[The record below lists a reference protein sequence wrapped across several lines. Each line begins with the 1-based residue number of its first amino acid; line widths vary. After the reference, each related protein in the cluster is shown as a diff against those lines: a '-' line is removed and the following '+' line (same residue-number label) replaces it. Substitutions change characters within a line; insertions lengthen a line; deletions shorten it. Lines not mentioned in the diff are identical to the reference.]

1 MKKHEHSFS
10 AFVHGRFGTTLPT
23 LIRSERTRGWNM
35 DPKGKVVVITGAT
48 SGLGQAAAIDLAKR
62 GARVFV
68 VGRDA
73 ARANETLAEIKKA
86 GGEAELTLGDV
97 STVTGARKLARAILA
112 QAPKIDVLIN
122 NAGGTFK
129 TESKTSE
136 GIETTFALNTLGA
149 FVLEKELHGALSAA
163 KGRVV
168 NVATGFLDNF
178 PVDVDDLVAPKKY
191 GGTAQYGRS
200 KQASVMMT
208 VEQARR
214 YEAEGVTAV
223 SIHPGII
230 MGTRFGGGQPKAM
243 QLIVGPLMRFIGL
256 ACTLEEAQRRFFVAA
271 FGDVPNGSY
280 LVNGKPADL
289 PKQVKDESVRTK
301 VYALLE
307 KLALPQTA

>member
-1 MKKHEHSFS
+1 ME
-10 AFVHGRFGTTLPT
+10 P
-23 LIRSERTRGWNM
+23 RG
-35 DPKGKVVVITGAT
+35 KIVVITGAT
-48 SGLGQAAAIDLAKR
+48 SGLGKATAIDLARR

-73 ARANETLAEIKKA
+73 ARANETLEELKKT
-86 GGEAELTLGDV
+86 GGEGEVILGDV
-97 STVTGARKLARAILA
+97 STVTGARTLARAILEK
-112 QAPKIDVLIN
+112 APRIDVLIN

-149 FVLEKELHGALSAA
+149 FVLEKELHGALAAA

-178 PVDVDDLVAPKKY
+178 PVEVDDLVAPKKY

-214 YEAEGVTAV
+214 YAAEGVTAV

-243 QLIVGPLMRFIGL
+243 QMILGPVMRFIGL
-256 ACTLEEAQRRFFVAA
+256 ACTLEEAQRRFFVSA

-280 LVNGKPADL
+280 LVNGKPAEL
-289 PKQVKDESVRTK
+289 PKQVKDEAVRAK

-307 KLALPQTA
+307 KLAAPRAA

>member
-1 MKKHEHSFS
+1 VE
-10 AFVHGRFGTTLPT
+10 
-23 LIRSERTRGWNM
+23 
-35 DPKGKVVVITGAT
+35 PKGKVVVVTGAT
-48 SGLGQAAAIDLAKR
+48 SGLGKATAIDLAKR
-62 GARVFV
+62 GARVLV
-68 VGRDA
+68 VGRDS
-73 ARANETLAEIKKA
+73 ARANETLEELKKA
-86 GGEAELTLGDV
+86 GGEGEVILGDV
-97 STVTGARKLARAILA
+97 STVTGARTLARAILA
-112 QAPKIDVLIN
+112 KAPRIDVLIN

-149 FVLEKELHGALSAA
+149 FVLEKELHGALVAA

-168 NVATGFLDNF
+168 NVATGFLNNF

-214 YEAEGVTAV
+214 YAADGVTAV

-243 QLIVGPLMRFIGL
+243 QMIAGPIMRLIGL

-280 LVNGKPADL
+280 IVNGKPAEL
-289 PKQVKDESVRTK
+289 PKQVKDESVRAR

-307 KLALPQTA
+307 KLAVPGAA